1 MPIELVKRGDE
12 IVPMLK
18 GTRIRVLDIGIE
30 AEFKGKSPDEIV
42 QAHSHLSLAQV
53 HEALAYFYEH
63 IREMKEKMRN
73 DEEFIQNLK
82 LEHARAAIAV

>member
-12 IVPMLK
+12 VVPLLK
-18 GTRIRVLDIGIE
+18 GTRIRVIDIGIE
-30 AEFKGKSPDEIV
+30 AEFQGKSPDEIV
-42 QAHSHLSLAQV
+42 QAHPHLSLAQV